1 VEPVPVAAS
10 LPESPAP
17 VEQPAPAEPI
27 PAAQPVP
34 VATQQSPPAL
44 ATGQSQTPPLA
55 PPPAPI
61 KAKDPSAKEER
72 RSGIGG
78 IVDKAKGLPA
88 RAIDW
93 IGTHKVQAGLIG
105 AGVAIA
111 SIVAGWAIFRAI
123 KARKAK
129 NRGNHRRR
137 ARSFDVNDDIYSE
150 VVADIDHHLAQQD
163 PLDGID
169 LNDPEFLEF
178 LETFD
183 RGDFNL
189 D

>member
-1 VEPVPVAAS
+1 MPVATS
-10 LPESPAP
+10 LPDS
-17 VEQPAPAEPI
+17 PAPAEPI

-34 VATQQSPPAL
+34 AATQQSPPAP
-44 ATGQSQTPPLA
+44 ATEQSQGPPLA
-55 PPPAPI
+55 PPPAPN
-61 KAKDPSAKEER
+61 KALDPSPKEER

-78 IVDKAKGLPA
+78 IVDKAKGFPA

-105 AGVAIA
+105 AGAAVV

-137 ARSFDVNDDIYSE
+137 TRSFNVDDDIYPE
-150 VVADIDHHLAQQD
+150 VAADIGHHLAQQD

-178 LETFD
+178 LDTFN